1 MKYFIKL
8 SLLLVII
15 ITSFSCTKAQLVKQW
30 KNPEIDTLSMS
41 KVLIIGMTPNIEAR
55 DKFEKLLKKEFESR
69 GVQAVVSLD
78 IFEPEFTPEK
88 KTKKELKVI
97 ENILTANFFDAVLF
111 TKIKGV
117 EDRRIFS
124 ERYKDKKH
132 LDIKFKED
140 YYSNQDILEDPK
152 YYEKYKI
159 YHAETSLYCICP
171 TKERELIWKGYI
183 DVVDP
188 TSIEETVNDYV
199 NLLILVLEKQ
209 NLLVKTNTF

>member
-159 YHAETSLYCICP
+159 YHAETSIYCICP